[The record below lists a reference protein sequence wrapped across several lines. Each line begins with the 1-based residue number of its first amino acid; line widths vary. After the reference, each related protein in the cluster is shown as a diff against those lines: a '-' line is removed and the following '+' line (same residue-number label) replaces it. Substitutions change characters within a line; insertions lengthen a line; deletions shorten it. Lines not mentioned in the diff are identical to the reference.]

1 MSFVQAVKI
10 LTILL
15 ETSETRYLHEMGET
29 IVLA

>member
-15 ETSETRYLHEMGET
+15 ETRYLHEMGET